1 MRKINQMHTRF
12 QKQKQKISKTSQF
25 WGQKTTKFFEK
36 NHCLYELPYKDIRE
50 ITNDLESN
58 PY

>member
-1 MRKINQMHTRF
+1 MHTRKKHKF
-12 QKQKQKISKTSQF
+12 SKNSQF
-25 WGQKTTKFFEK
+25 WGQKTTKLFEK
-36 NHCLYELPYKDIRE
+36 NHCLYELFYKDIRE

>member
-1 MRKINQMHTRF
+1 MRKINQIHTR
-12 QKQKQKISKTSQF
+12 KKKKKNLKSQF
-25 WGQKTTKFFEK
+25 WGQKTTKFFKK

-58 PY
+58 SY

>member
-1 MRKINQMHTRF
+1 MHTRKKHKF
-12 QKQKQKISKTSQF
+12 SKNSQF
-25 WGQKTTKFFEK
+25 WGQKTRKFFQK

-58 PY
+58 PYKNFLKN

>member
-1 MRKINQMHTRF
+1 MRKINQMHTTKHTNF
-12 QKQKQKISKTSQF
+12 QKIPNF